1 MSFVC
6 MQSCRPALK
15 SALGS
20 QPVRVSLKQIRKQCA
35 ISGRTLKNK
44 KDISIVFAASGI
56 NNKRVAQHVEEF
68 AVVESEEVNTEYN
81 RSKFPL
87 FDGTLKAIKSG
98 FGLAKIASLL
108 GVVAFSAFMGGAKQA
123 YAESSPQT
131 VPTANIKTLHNEV
144 YTVSQEEAG
153 IDSGDTAWILTST
166 ALVLFMTIPGLS
178 LFYAGL
184 VRQRNVLSV
193 LMHCFSITAMMTV
206 LWTVAG
212 YSLSFSTTGMQEGVI
227 NTNSFLG
234 NLDKAFLN
242 GVTEANAVGTI
253 PEFLWFT
260 FQMTFAII
268 TPALMVGAFAER
280 MKFSAM
286 MLFVALFS
294 FVVYFPVCHM
304 VWSGPGAFFG
314 DMGVLDFAGGIVV
327 HITAGIAALLACVM
341 VGPRK
346 ENKMVPH
353 NLPMTVAGTGMLWV
367 GWYGFNA
374 GSAAAASAAAAQA
387 MVVTQISAATAA
399 MVWMFLDWQFQK
411 KPTMLGMATGSI
423 AGLAAITPA
432 SGFVGVPGALVIG
445 TVSAIIC
452 RWFALSI
459 KDYFGYDD
467 SLDVFGVHGIGGFI
481 GTILVGIFGSDQ
493 FGGNQVGM
501 SIANQLGV
509 QTFAATSTAIYTL
522 IASYILIKIVASVC
536 GGLRVSESD
545 EANPTVGVDG
555 ADFGEAGYIAD
566 TA

>member
-1 MSFVC
+1 
-6 MQSCRPALK
+6 
-15 SALGS
+15 
-20 QPVRVSLKQIRKQCA
+20 
-35 ISGRTLKNK
+35 
-44 KDISIVFAASGI
+44 
-56 NNKRVAQHVEEF
+56 
-68 AVVESEEVNTEYN
+68 
-81 RSKFPL
+81 
-87 FDGTLKAIKSG
+87 
-98 FGLAKIASLL
+98 
-108 GVVAFSAFMGGAKQA
+108 
-123 YAESSPQT
+123 
-131 VPTANIKTLHNEV
+131 
-144 YTVSQEEAG
+144 
-153 IDSGDTAWILTST
+153 
-166 ALVLFMTIPGLS
+166 MTIPGLS

-193 LMHCFSITAMMTV
+193 LMHCFAITALITV

-212 YSLSFSTTGMQEGVI
+212 YSLSFSTVGMQEGVV
-227 NTNSFLG
+227 NANSFLG
-234 NLDKAFLN
+234 SLDKSFLM

-286 MLFVALFS
+286 MLFVALWS

-304 VWSGPGAFFG
+304 VWSGPGSFFG

-327 HITAGIAALLACVM
+327 HITAGIAALLACIM

-399 MVWMFLDWQFQK
+399 LFWMMLDWFELK
-411 KPTMLGMATGSI
+411 KPSMLGMVTGSI

-432 SGFVGVPGALVIG
+432 SGFVGVPGAFAIG
-445 TVSAIIC
+445 LASGFIC
-452 RWFALSI
+452 RYFALVL
-459 KDYFGYDD
+459 KDKLGYDD
-467 SLDVFGVHGIGGFI
+467 SLDVFGVHGVGGFI
-481 GTILVGIFGSDQ
+481 GTILVGIFASDKL
-493 FGGNQVGM
+493 GGNQVGM

-509 QTFAATSTAIYTL
+509 QTFAALSTIVYTL
-522 IASYILIKIVASVC
+522 ITSYVLIKIVSSVC
-536 GGLRVSESD
+536 NGLRVSEAD
-545 EANPTVGVDG
+545 ETNPTVGVDG
-555 ADFGEAGYIAD
+555 GDFGEAGYIPD

>member
-1 MSFVC
+1 MQMNSCLSFGSKRFTLSKC
-6 MQSCRPALK
+6 ISKHFSSQKNSTKNGSFRMCKIRSEQSSSFTAIPSK
-15 SALGS
+15 YE
-20 QPVRVSLKQIRKQCA
+20 KQIEDALAFQ
-35 ISGRTLKNK
+35 KN
-44 KDISIVFAASGI
+44 
-56 NNKRVAQHVEEF
+56 
-68 AVVESEEVNTEYN
+68 VESLEVQTTT
-81 RSKFPL
+81 SL
-87 FDGTLKAIKSG
+87 FDKFWSFLKANT
-98 FGLAKIASLL
+98 GLAAAVGIMS
-108 GVVAFSAFMGGAKQA
+108 VTSFIGAKTA
-123 YAESSPQT
+123 HARDANPVP
-131 VPTANIKTLHNEV
+131 VPTAEIGLQKNEV
-144 YTVSQEEAG
+144 YNVAAEEPG

-166 ALVLFMTIPGLS
+166 GLVLFMTIPGLS

-193 LMHCFSITAMMTV
+193 LMHCFAITALITV

-212 YSLSFSTTGMQEGVI
+212 YSLSFSTVGMQEGVV
-227 NTNSFLG
+227 NANSFLG
-234 NLDKAFLN
+234 SLDKSFLM

-286 MLFVALFS
+286 MLFVALWS

-304 VWSGPGAFFG
+304 VWSGPGSFFG

-327 HITAGIAALLACVM
+327 HITAGIAALLACIM

-399 MVWMFLDWQFQK
+399 LFWMMLDWFELK
-411 KPTMLGMATGSI
+411 KPSMLGMVTGSI

-432 SGFVGVPGALVIG
+432 SGFVGVPGAFAIG
-445 TVSAIIC
+445 LASGFIC
-452 RWFALSI
+452 RYFALVL
-459 KDYFGYDD
+459 KDKLGYDD
-467 SLDVFGVHGIGGFI
+467 SLDVFGVHGVGGFI
-481 GTILVGIFGSDQ
+481 GTILVGIFASDKL
-493 FGGNQVGM
+493 GGNQVGM

-509 QTFAATSTAIYTL
+509 QTFAALSTIVYTL
-522 IASYILIKIVASVC
+522 ITSYVLIKIVSSVC
-536 GGLRVSESD
+536 NGLRVSEAD
-545 EANPTVGVDG
+545 ETNPTVGVDG
-555 ADFGEAGYIAD
+555 GDFGEAGYIPD